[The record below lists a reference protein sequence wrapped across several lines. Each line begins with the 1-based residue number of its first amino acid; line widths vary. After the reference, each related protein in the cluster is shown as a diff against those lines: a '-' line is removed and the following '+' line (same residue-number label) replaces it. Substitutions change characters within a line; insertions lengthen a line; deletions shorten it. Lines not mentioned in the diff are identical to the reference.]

1 MTPLPPVGAEPLMPS
16 RRWRRRLAS
25 VEAAAIAGILC
36 AVGWSVALWGLL
48 SPLSLDAS
56 AEQID
61 RYFASPDAGRHTLL
75 FLQILVFATMAF
87 LWFVGVVRG
96 RLGDAEPKL
105 FGTAFFGGA
114 ILLGGTLLVGAS
126 ALAAPSLLAEVG
138 RPTPEPG
145 AVAMSR
151 AMAVILLTVMAPRA
165 ATLVIFSTAALGRAT
180 GALPTWLVWLSY
192 AIGTIEFI
200 NVTLTTPTI
209 YVFPAWIALVSV
221 DLLIRRT
228 TRDDAASP
236 VVAPG

>member
-1 MTPLPPVGAEPLMPS
+1 MADFDAERWFTPKDARTLDRFAQF
-16 RRWRRRLAS
+16 
-25 VEAAAIAGILC
+25 
-36 AVGWSVALWGLL
+36 SVAVAEMALIDAGE
-48 SPLSLDAS
+48 LDA
-56 AEQID
+56 D
-61 RYFASPDAGRHTLL
+61 PGRSGVIMGTGVGGLQSL
-75 FLQILVFATMAF
+75 ETQILVFATMAF